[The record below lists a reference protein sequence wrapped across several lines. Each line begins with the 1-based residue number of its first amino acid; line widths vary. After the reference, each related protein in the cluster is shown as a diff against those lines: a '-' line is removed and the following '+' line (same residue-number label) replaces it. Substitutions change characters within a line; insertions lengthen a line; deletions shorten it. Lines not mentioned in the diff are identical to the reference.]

1 MGAQTNDP
9 KDFPQHLNLVVVKGV
24 RAVDPSRELDAIV
37 DVVVERGR
45 ITRVGADAAPEDYL
59 KAEQACVIDGQGRW
73 LLPAFVDLHA
83 HFREPGQEYKEEIS
97 SGLRA
102 AAAGGFGHVCCMANT
117 KPINDT
123 RAVTELMV
131 ARAREHGGAR
141 LHPIAAIT
149 KGQRGEELTEMA
161 DLRDAG
167 AVGVSDDGVCVMSSV
182 VMRRALEYARTFD
195 MPVIQHCED
204 HGLTGGAQ
212 MHEGAVATKLGL
224 RGWPRVAE
232 DIIVARDLLLAE
244 ATGARY
250 HVAHVSTEG
259 AVRLIREAKS
269 RGIHVTAEV
278 TPHHLMLTD
287 EAVVGYRTYC
297 KVNPPLREAR
307 DVAAL
312 RAALADGT
320 IDAIAT
326 DHAPH
331 SPLEKECEM
340 ESASPG
346 MVGLELVVPVLLEL
360 VRTGELP
367 LARFVDALT
376 RSPASI
382 VALDAPRLAEGVRAE
397 FTLIDPEVEHVVS
410 AASLR
415 SKSKNSPFLD
425 KAYRGRVELTMLG
438 DEFAFRGAAAFARG
452 ESR

>member
-1 MGAQTNDP
+1 MSEPVDARPRAP
-9 KDFPQHLNLVVVKGV
+9 KHPELVVFRGA
-24 RAVDPSRELDAIV
+24 RAVDPSAGLDATV
-37 DVVVERGR
+37 DVLVERGR
-45 ITRVGADAAPEDYL
+45 IVRLGPNAASPEELASERVLVVDASS
-59 KAEQACVIDGQGRW
+59 KW

-83 HFREPGQEYKEEIS
+83 HFREPGQEYKEDIGT
-97 SGLRA
+97 GLAA
-102 AAAGGFGHVCCMANT
+102 AAAGGFGHVCCMPNT

-123 RAVTELMV
+123 RAVTEMMMS
-131 ARAREHGGAR
+131 RAKSAGGTR

-204 HGLTGGAQ
+204 HALTAGAQ
-212 MHEGAVATKLGL
+212 MHEGAIATRLGL

-232 DIIVARDLLLAE
+232 DAIVARDLLLAE

-250 HVAHVSTEG
+250 HVAHVSTAG
-259 AVRLIREAKS
+259 SVRLIREAKS

-287 EAVVGYRTYC
+287 EAVVGYRTFC
-297 KVNPPLREAR
+297 KVNPPLREAG
-307 DVAAL
+307 DVEAL
-312 RAALADGT
+312 REALADGT

-331 SPLEKECEM
+331 SPLEKDCEM
-340 ESASPG
+340 QEASPG
-346 MVGLELVVPVLLEL
+346 MIGLELVVPVLLEL
-360 VRTGELP
+360 VHSGALP
-367 LARFVDALT
+367 LGRFVDALT
-376 RSPASI
+376 RAPAKV
-382 VALDAPRLAEGVRAE
+382 VALDAPCLIVGARAE
-397 FTLIDPEVEHVVS
+397 LTLVDPTVEHVVS

-415 SKSKNSPFLD
+415 SKSKNTPFLD
-425 KAYRGRVELTMLG
+425 RSYRGRVELTMLG
-438 DEFAFRGAAAFARG
+438 DAFAFQRGRN
-452 ESR
+452 R